1 MQIVGSKA
9 FYLKN
14 YAIRARARTEP
25 RERSKSPRETTPLSD
40 IMRIRNLSSNR
51 NQENLIKGHW
61 ELPRCQGKYSTKL
74 QTIQEKE
81 QEVVLKVCRSKLAES
96 RPRRWRC
103 GSVTVERHPIAEV
116 NSLEFESMKPTNRY
130 FQQVENIRLA

>member
-14 YAIRARARTEP
+14 YTIKSRARTEP
-25 RERSKSPRETTPLSD
+25 HHRSKSPSEAARLTD

-51 NQENLIKGHW
+51 CDENINEPYW
-61 ELPRCQGKYSTKL
+61 QPPRYHAKHSTKL

-81 QEVVLKVCRSKLAES
+81 
-96 RPRRWRC
+96 
-103 GSVTVERHPIAEV
+103 H
-116 NSLEFESMKPTNRY
+116 
-130 FQQVENIRLA
+130 